1 MQPMANGMR
10 QGFTDIVVEALRGY
24 AKRTN
29 SDKSMLGRITLKDE
43 NLDQRC

>member
-1 MQPMANGMR
+1 MQPMVNGMR

-24 AKRTN
+24 TKRTN
-29 SDKSMLGRITLKDE
+29 SEKSMLGRVSLKDK